1 MTQRLW
7 IHMLFG
13 LALQLPTTIDK
24 LLVANLTFHRRQAQ
38 EQALASDHVWVQ
50 TTSAWQINQELGIQ
64 PFIFDGFIGRG
75 QAHLS
80 QHSTNTPEFPCS
92 GCSNVEAIRLGAHLN
107 HRSPVDW
114 TSALLLLRKNSWD
127 VRRRRELKVR
137 NGWLMLLLM
146 TSEDPKSGIPNC
158 GDRGHINP
166 KVQTCWRNWEEL
178 ATHPGN
184 RSSKES
190 PCSPYHDILH
200 ARSSSTKSWD
210 LVSAQ
215 SLASSFIDRKY
226 ATTPEPTSSTHLTA
240 IMSNRSQQSTLQGQG
255 IAMCRH
261 VEFRMSTWGC
271 LISFGGAMCGLN
283 WSREYMQ
290 NRPKAW
296 FGRGESRLSF

>member
-1 MTQRLW
+1 M
-7 IHMLFG
+7 
-13 LALQLPTTIDK
+13 
-24 LLVANLTFHRRQAQ
+24 
-38 EQALASDHVWVQ
+38 WVQ
-50 TTSAWQINQELGIQ
+50 KTSAWQINQELGIQ
-64 PFIFDGFIGRG
+64 PFIFDEFICRGR
-75 QAHLS
+75 AHLS

-127 VRRRRELKVR
+127 VRRRHELNVR

-146 TSEDPKSGIPNC
+146 TSGDPKSGIPNC
-158 GDRGHINP
+158 GDRGL
-166 KVQTCWRNWEEL
+166 VQTCWRNWEEL

-190 PCSPYHDILH
+190 SWSPYHDILH

-240 IMSNRSQQSTLQGQG
+240 IMSNRSRQSTLQGRG

-261 VEFRMSTWGC
+261 VEFRMSTWRISHGWQNGINMA
-271 LISFGGAMCGLN
+271 LIADSALNSGSCVCVKKIAQHECNLDQIVLQVGPKKPFTLESTESTQHGDGA
-283 WSREYMQ
+283 
-290 NRPKAW
+290 
-296 FGRGESRLSF
+296 